1 MKKNPKEIIDEEAL
15 SQLINLPDILWRTP
29 NSKYVSGE
37 KGSKF
42 EYTKFCVPASDK
54 SIHSG
59 AFSFNKKLTNPPK
72 GVKGIE

>member
-1 MKKNPKEIIDEEAL
+1 MKKFQK
-15 SQLINLPDILWRTP
+15 SQMKKHCL
-29 NSKYVSGE
+29 NSSIFRPFFKGAKIPSMSKGE

-42 EYTKFCVPASDK
+42 EYSKFCVPASDK